1 MPDGEFECA
10 AVLMEHTQDVKA
22 VAWHPREDVRCALAR
37 AHHLRPRLTRAR
49 QILASASYDDTIQLY
64 SDDGGA
70 DDWASIASLAGH
82 ASTVWSVAFAPAGA
96 HLASASAD
104 CTLRLW
110 ARGAGAGGRWAAAGV
125 VHAHERTAYSVAWA
139 ATPRPDGGENSE
151 GSTAIGWL
159 ASTGADGRINVY
171 AVSVRSRRPQT
182 HTRALTHTQEPP
194 GGPPVLALLARIE
207 GAHGVHDVNALA
219 WCPLAGG
226 AGVLASAGDDGCVR
240 VWEVR

>member
-22 VAWHPREDVRCALAR
+22 VAWHPREDVRR
-37 AHHLRPRLTRAR
+37 APSFTPTRPPCSRAR

-70 DDWASIASLAGH
+70 DDWASIAALAGH

-110 ARGAGAGGRWAAAGV
+110 ARGAGGRWAAAGAV
-125 VHAHERTAYSVAWA
+125 RAHERTAYSVAWA
-139 ATPRPDGGENSE
+139 APPRPDGGEDSE
-151 GSTAIGWL
+151 GTTAIGWL

-171 AVSVRSRRPQT
+171 AVSVRSHRPQT
-182 HTRALTHTQEPP
+182 HIRALTHTQEPS

-226 AGVLASAGDDGCVR
+226 ARVLASAGDDGCVR